1 MISPK
6 YLLKINMSL
15 GKIETS
21 QHFFVSI
28 IIIFSSRIRKHF
40 KYLNIGSTKLHL
52 NNR

>member
-15 GKIETS
+15 GKIKTP

-28 IIIFSSRIRKHF
+28 IIFSSRIGKHF
-40 KYLNIGSTKLHL
+40 KYLNTGSTKTAFE
-52 NNR
+52 